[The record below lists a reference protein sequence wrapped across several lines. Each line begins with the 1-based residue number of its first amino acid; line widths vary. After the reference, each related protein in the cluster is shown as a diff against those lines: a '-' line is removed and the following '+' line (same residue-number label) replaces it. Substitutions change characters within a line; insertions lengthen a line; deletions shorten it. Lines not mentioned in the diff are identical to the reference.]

1 QKFKSSNAHQMFA
14 AQRLCLRAVLFYVAK
29 PKRHRSTQGHLN
41 NASNHPNRARSRFC
55 ADENTPTKA
64 KTAPTTPAI
73 TTIGLGWTSQP
84 HLIDLP
90 IIRSNTFPKK

>member
-1 QKFKSSNAHQMFA
+1 MDGNGCSIGTHILS
-14 AQRLCLRAVLFYVAK
+14 YK
-29 PKRHRSTQGHLN
+29 P
-41 NASNHPNRARSRFC
+41 
-55 ADENTPTKA
+55 ENTPTKA